1 MTRYTIRANG
11 TGPRLT
17 TPVHY
22 MVLMDGEVVAIMG
35 TQEQATE
42 WVAKEVKRRAFCLRN
57 WEVDA

>member
-1 MTRYTIRANG
+1 MKYTIRTDDDYKGRQIATVAVN
-11 TGPRLT
+11 
-17 TPVHY
+17 
-22 MVLMDGEVVAIMG
+22 DEVVAIMG